1 MQVLN
6 DTADVCRFFNAT
18 PHAEFLS
25 GCVKQTIEVDLPRET
40 ELLAR
45 YAGFR
50 PHRGAVD
57 MPERTFNLLFHCLH
71 QDGGT
76 LSRRART
83 SSRHSPTAR
92 PTPPKRHTGRCFRRP
107 DTSRPQAK

>member
-1 MQVLN
+1 MQGVN

-50 PHRGAVD
+50 THRGAVD

-83 SSRHSPTAR
+83 SSRH
-92 PTPPKRHTGRCFRRP
+92 
-107 DTSRPQAK
+107 